1 MTYCPSSVTIYLQHM
16 LLPSRT
22 SPKATVA
29 ARTPPWPV
37 APLSPATGSPQEVV
51 GGPTCPF

>member
-1 MTYCPSSVTIYLQHM
+1 M

-29 ARTPPWPV
+29 ARTPLWPV
-37 APLSPATGSPQEVV
+37 APLSPATDSPQEVV